1 MGVRIRGKVR
11 LRGAV
16 KVVSKAGQENM
27 MDRSGH
33 MIDPS
38 VGYARGD
45 ILSSPLEESRRHQ
58 HALHIIQRRV
68 TANGVNG
75 FFNFTGLHR
84 DYQINPQQISLAE
97 EWVGPGL
104 FADELAKRTLE
115 HLGGGPEH
123 AVAVFNR
130 ATAGIVAACLA
141 LATPGS
147 KVISVVP
154 GTRSHPSLAR
164 GVALASAELEEI
176 STLRAMQEILNSF
189 NVSLIVITGVSSEL
203 EVIDECILME
213 AIRLA
218 RAYGI
223 ASLLDDAYGARLR
236 PIIYGQPKTL
246 TTGVD
251 LGITSCDKAGLGGPR
266 AGLMAGRP
274 DLMSRVMAQAGELGL
289 EARPPLSLG
298 VCASLANFDPSRL
311 RREVELGGILYERL
325 GQRFGTA
332 RVKRTGLGATIP
344 EEDAWE
350 LVRALRPAGEKM
362 SLVPAEITAGMGIYW
377 LKRYGMITVNALGQP
392 GARVSLRFKP
402 DPAEVERFGGT
413 SALLEAIADG
423 FRAIAEKAG
432 SPSEMKKLIL
442 GE

>member
-1 MGVRIRGKVR
+1 
-11 LRGAV
+11 
-16 KVVSKAGQENM
+16 
-27 MDRSGH
+27 MDRFGH
-33 MIDPS
+33 VIDPS

-45 ILSSPLEESRRHQ
+45 ILSSPLDESRRHQ
-58 HALHIIQRRV
+58 HALHIIQSR
-68 TANGVNG
+68 AAAKGVNS

-84 DYQINPQQISLAE
+84 DYQIHPQQVPLAE
-97 EWVGPGL
+97 EWVGPAL

-147 KVISVVP
+147 KVISIVP

-164 GVALASAELEEI
+164 GVALANAQLEEI
-176 STLRAMQEILNSF
+176 STLHSMQEILDSF
-189 NVSLIVITGVSSEL
+189 KVSLIVITGVSSEL
-203 EVIDECILME
+203 EVMDEFILME

-218 RAYGI
+218 RVYGI
-223 ASLLDDAYGARLR
+223 PSLLDDAYGARLR
-236 PIIYGQPKTL
+236 PLIYGQPKTL

-274 DLMSRVMAQAGELGL
+274 DLMSRVMARAGELGL
-289 EARPPLSLG
+289 EARPPVSLG
-298 VCASLANFDPSRL
+298 ICVSLANFDAGRL
-311 RREVELGGILYERL
+311 RREVELGGTLYEQL
-325 GQRFGTA
+325 GQRFGTG

-350 LVRALRPAGEKM
+350 LARGLRPAGEKL
-362 SLVPAEITAGMGIYW
+362 SLVPAEITAAMGMYW
-377 LKRYGMITVNALGQP
+377 LQRYGMITVNALGQP

-402 DPAEVERFGGT
+402 DPDEVERFGGP
-413 SALLEAIADG
+413 SALIEAIADG
-423 FRAIAEKAG
+423 FRTIAEIAG
-432 SPSEMKKLIL
+432 SPAEMKKLIL